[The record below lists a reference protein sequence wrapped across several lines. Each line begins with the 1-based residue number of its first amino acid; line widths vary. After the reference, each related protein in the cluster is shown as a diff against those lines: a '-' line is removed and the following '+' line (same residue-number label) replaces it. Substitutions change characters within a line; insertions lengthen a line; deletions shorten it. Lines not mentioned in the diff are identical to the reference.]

1 MEIATT
7 IIDIITARAGGADW
21 GALIAIAAVGLVIGF
36 LPHQPANLGAEHQDQ
51 RRQDDDREHD

>member
-21 GALIAIAAVGLVIGF
+21 GVLIAIAAVGLVVGF
-36 LPHQPANLGAEHQDQ
+36 LPRQQP
-51 RRQDDDREHD
+51 